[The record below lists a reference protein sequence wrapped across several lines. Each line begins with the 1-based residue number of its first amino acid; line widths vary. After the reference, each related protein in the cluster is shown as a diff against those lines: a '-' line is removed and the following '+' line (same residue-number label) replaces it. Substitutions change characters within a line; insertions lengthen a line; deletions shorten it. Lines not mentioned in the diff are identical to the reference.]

1 MRIESPHPGLMS
13 PARPAARSA
22 LDRADFASILGIADR
37 VADGPAPT
45 GAESARAVAEEF
57 VARVFIEPVLA
68 EVRNS
73 NTLPPP
79 FGPGPGEKQFAGLID
94 AKRAMDMVRSVDWPI
109 VDRLTR
115 DLTRGAD
122 GA

>member
-1 MRIESPHPGLMS
+1 MHVGSLQPGLMS
-13 PARPAARSA
+13 VTGSSARST
-22 LDRADFASILGIADR
+22 LDRADFAAILGIADR
-37 VADGPAPT
+37 VAAGPAPT
-45 GAESARAVAEEF
+45 GAESARAAAEEF

-94 AKRAMDMVRSVDWPI
+94 AKRAMDMVRSADWPI
-109 VDRLTR
+109 VERLTR
-115 DLTRGAD
+115 DLTRGAG